1 MITINLYV
9 PNNVFLEENNTLGIW
24 LSGGADSSLLCY
36 LLAKYI
42 KENNLD
48 YKIQP
53 VAILKRQGDTAH
65 LDVLNFIKQ
74 NLNCNELFLDIIV
87 YNPKDK
93 QEYDESFSNVRNKH
107 IIDGRYNYIYSG
119 INQSPDI
126 QEYTKGWNI
135 APEIQNIRGSRINK
149 LKILCGVIELN
160 GVDYEFGD
168 IRPFTMMDKKE
179 IANIYKQYNL
189 LDSLFPL
196 TNSCNGD
203 SPANTHCEKCWNC
216 RERFWAFGKF

>member
-1 MITINLYV
+1 MKTNLYI
-9 PNNVFLEENNTLGIW
+9 PRNSFLKKNNTLGIW
-24 LSGGADSSLLCY
+24 LSGGADSSILCY

-42 KENNLD
+42 KENSLD

-74 NLNCNELFLDIIV
+74 KLTCDHLFLNIIV
-87 YNPKDK
+87 HNPKNK
-93 QEYDESFSNVRNKH
+93 QEYNESFSNVRNKH
-107 IIDGRYNYIYSG
+107 VIDGRYNYIYSG
-119 INQSPDI
+119 INQSPDA
-126 QEYTKGWNI
+126 EAYTNGWNMS
-135 APEIQNIRGSRINK
+135 PEVQNIRGSIVNK

-168 IRPFTMMDKKE
+168 IRPFIMMNKKE

-189 LDSLFPL
+189 LNSLFPL
-196 TNSCNGD
+196 TNSCGGH
-203 SPANTHCEKCWNC
+203 STANTHCEKCWNC
-216 RERFWAFGKF
+216 RERLWAFGKF